1 MKPDMMHVLSDFI
14 ETSSLG
20 SPTLPSG
27 RQSPVDRR
35 QTILSLVEM
44 LLQQNAE
51 SRGTFSAFLI
61 T

>member
-1 MKPDMMHVLSDFI
+1 MLSDFV

-20 SPTLPSG
+20 SPTLHSG

-51 SRGTFSAFLI
+51 SRGTFSAF
-61 T
+61 